1 MSAFGEQMHE
11 TDAIL
16 DKLDELDIM
25 CEMKGIDAQIL
36 ILGGAGLLLLM
47 EMHKRKFR
55 PTRDI
60 DVLDGVVEVPPMED
74 FKDKEKLKI
83 EDAGFQCIEVFVP
96 TIELLACT
104 KIFSKRE
111 KDLQDLRDT
120 DLLAICNKEE
130 LMEMVDEYKDYLLN
144 PNDPDLNAIAL
155 RIPLPNQYLVGVSS
169 VFYFLF
175 SKPWFSIYFFTTSI
189 VAPPVVKTI

>member
-55 PTRDI
+55 PTRDIDINLLSTNDEAGIRKILQDLAI

-130 LMEMVDEYKDYLLN
+130 LIEMVDEYKDYLLN
-144 PNDPDLNAIAL
+144 PNDPDLNYH
-155 RIPLPNQYLVGVSS
+155 QLVHIFEQKG
-169 VFYFLF
+169 
-175 SKPWFSIYFFTTSI
+175 I
-189 VAPPVVKTI
+189 

>member
-60 DVLDGVVEVPPMED
+60 DINLLSTNDEAGIRKILQDLAIDVLDGVVEVPPMED
-74 FKDKEKLKI
+74 FNSFPKE
-83 EDAGFQCIEVFVP
+83 
-96 TIELLACT
+96 
-104 KIFSKRE
+104 
-111 KDLQDLRDT
+111 
-120 DLLAICNKEE
+120 
-130 LMEMVDEYKDYLLN
+130 
-144 PNDPDLNAIAL
+144 
-155 RIPLPNQYLVGVSS
+155 VSH
-169 VFYFLF
+169 
-175 SKPWFSIYFFTTSI
+175 PQGM
-189 VAPPVVKTI
+189 